1 MITIYFVRHAEP
13 NYDNHDD
20 LTRELTTK
28 GLEDAKK
35 VTEFL
40 KDKGIQVAYSSPYKR
55 AIDTIQDFTEAA
67 GLEIH
72 LEPDFRER
80 AVGAWVENFREYAM
94 RQWSDFDWK
103 LEGGESLKEVQDRN
117 IHALQEALK
126 EHDGKTLVIG
136 THGTALSTI
145 INYYRPEFGYEDF
158 LRIKDVMPWIVRF
171 TFNDEEC
178 KMIEEILTWS
188 ENHD

>member
-1 MITIYFVRHAEP
+1 MTTIYFVRHAEP

-55 AIDTIQDFTEAA
+55 AVDTIKNFTDKV
-67 GLEIH
+67 GLEIQ
-72 LEPDFRER
+72 LETDFRER
-80 AVGAWVENFREYAM
+80 AVGDWVENFTEYSM
-94 RQWSDFDWK
+94 HQWSDFDYK
-103 LEGGESLKEVQDRN
+103 LSGGECLREVQERNIRALQNVLKEN
-117 IHALQEALK
+117 
-126 EHDGKTLVIG
+126 DGKTLVIG
-136 THGTALSTI
+136 THGTALSMI
-145 INYYRPEFGYEDF
+145 MNRYQPAFGYEEF

-178 KMIEEILTWS
+178 KMIEEIPTWS

>member
-1 MITIYFVRHAEP
+1 MTTIYFVRHAEP

-35 VTEFL
+35 VTGFL

-55 AIDTIQDFTEAA
+55 AIDTIQDFTKAA
-67 GLEIH
+67 GLKIH

-80 AVGAWVENFREYAM
+80 AVGDWVENFKEYSM
-94 RQWSDFDWK
+94 HQWSDFEYK
-103 LEGGESLKEVQDRN
+103 LHGGECLREVQERN
-117 IHALQEALK
+117 IHALQGVLK
-126 EHDGKTLVIG
+126 DNAGKTLVIG

-145 INYYRPEFGYEDF
+145 INYYHPEFGYEDF
-158 LRIKDVMPWIVRF
+158 LRIKDVMPWIVQI
-171 TFNDEEC
+171 TFEEGIC
-178 KMIEEILTWS
+178 KSIKELDI
-188 ENHD
+188 